1 MLILLKILGT
11 TAIAVLGAVGAFA
24 ATDASGGHHA
34 GNFSYIVRNAGTE
47 YLTRTGLTDT
57 FPGALDTGDQIF
69 SRDILL
75 RGSTRIGYDNMTC
88 TVTFD
93 SNDLCHTIS
102 VFSGKGDV
110 EATWLWVGRNSSQY
124 GPKHFGGVIN
134 GGTGTYKSTTGQF
147 EADVLPSGALRI
159 TARLS

>member
-57 FPGALDTGDQIF
+57 FPGALTTGDQIF
-69 SRDILL
+69 SRDVLL
-75 RGSTRIGYDNMTC
+75 RRSTRIGYDNMTC

-93 SNDLCHTIS
+93 GNDLCHTVS

-110 EATWLWVGRNSSQY
+110 EATWLWAGRNTSHY
-124 GPKHFGGVIN
+124 GPRHFAGVID
-134 GGTGTYKSTTGQF
+134 GGTGRYKGAGGQF
-147 EADVLPSGALRI
+147 EAEALPNGAL
-159 TARLS
+159 